1 VTNVVDDAAITL
13 ANVTKRFGNVEA
25 LCGVEF
31 SVERG
36 QIYGFLGPNGAGKTT
51 TIRVL
56 TGFIKADAGA
66 ARVLGRDA
74 WRDSV
79 EIKRHLGFLPDT
91 ISFGRGLTG
100 EAFLGHMARLRG
112 IHGTPPMQRELLDRL
127 ELADAALKRN
137 VKGYSTGM
145 AKKLALVQAM
155 QHAPELLIMDEPTES
170 LDPLIRQVLFALFRE
185 LQARGTTIFMS
196 SHMLVDM
203 EEICGRVALIR
214 DGQIVKTGVVDDL
227 RVGQARTMLVTLRDP
242 GATLRLNGAH
252 VVERDGASVR
262 LSVDGDINDVVR
274 SLADVDLADIVY
286 ERTSLEE
293 LFLSYYRGDETD
305 APSGD
310 SASGDAPDSNPQA
323 GAPDAGVVDD

>member
-1 VTNVVDDAAITL
+1 MNQAAITL
-13 ANVTKRFGNVEA
+13 ANVTKRFGTVDA
-25 LCGVEF
+25 LRGVALE
-31 SVERG
+31 VDEG
-36 QIYGFLGPNGAGKTT
+36 EIYGFLGPNGAGKTT

-56 TGFIKADAGA
+56 TGFIKANAGA

-79 EIKRHLGFLPDT
+79 DIKRRLGFLPDT

-100 EAFLGHMARLRG
+100 EAFLAHMARLRG
-112 IHGTPPMQRELLDRL
+112 IRGTPPMQRELLDRL

-170 LDPLIRQVLFALFRE
+170 LDPLIRQVMFALFRE

-196 SHMLVDM
+196 SHVLADV
-203 EEICGRVALIR
+203 EEICERVALIR
-214 DGQIVKTGVVDDL
+214 DGLIVKTGVVDDL
-227 RVGQARTMLVTLRDP
+227 REGQARTMYITLRDP
-242 GATLRLNGAH
+242 SATLPFGSSNINGAR

-262 LSVDGDINDVVR
+262 LVVDGDINDVVR
-274 SLADVDLADIVY
+274 SLANVDLVDIVY

-293 LFLSYYRGDETD
+293 LFLGYYRGDED
-305 APSGD
+305 DSAPSGD
-310 SASGDAPDSNPQA
+310 SPSGDAHD
-323 GAPDAGVVDD
+323 